1 MKGGEM
7 NKKIKVYTTST
18 CPYCKRLESF
28 LTSNNVLFEEFEVGQ
43 DKNAR
48 EEMIKKSGQM
58 GVPVI
63 DIEGKIIVGFD
74 KEALSI
80 ELGI

>member
-1 MKGGEM
+1 M

-18 CPYCKRLESF
+18 CPYCKRLKSF
-28 LTSNNVLFEEFEVGQ
+28 LTSNNLSFEEFDVGQ

-63 DIEGKIIVGFD
+63 EIEGKIIVGFD
-74 KEALSI
+74 REVLSM